1 MTQPAYNLYL
11 TTIATSMKL
20 AIFIITILFAACSA
34 YYVADCTQVL
44 EVKCV
49 DAIAAGM
56 LTK

>member
-1 MTQPAYNLYL
+1 
-11 TTIATSMKL
+11 MKL